1 VVTVRAHRTVV
12 HYFDSIIQNI
22 GRNVSDLDQLTQS
35 LARNLKRWRGER
47 GFTLDALAARAGVSR
62 GMIIQI
68 EQARTNPSVGTTVKL
83 ADALG
88 VSITTLLD
96 HEQGPRVRLVP
107 EDQAVRMWST
117 EAGSS
122 TTLLV
127 GAEAR
132 GPIELWSLQLMPG
145 DSSDSDP
152 HPEGTVELL
161 HVTAGEL
168 TLVVDGEAHMVPAG
182 TSATFEAHVPHAYR
196 NDGSEPAG
204 LTMAVSIPPVRRQ
217 GK

>member
-1 VVTVRAHRTVV
+1 M
-12 HYFDSIIQNI
+12 
-22 GRNVSDLDQLTQS
+22 SDLDQLTQS
-35 LARNLKRWRGER
+35 LARNLKRWRNER

-96 HEQGPRVRLVP
+96 FEQGPQVRLVP
-107 EDQAVRMWST
+107 QEQAVRMWST
-117 EAGSS
+117 AQGSH

-132 GPIELWSLQLMPG
+132 GPLELWAWTLMPG
-145 DSSDSDP
+145 DASASDP
-152 HPEGTVELL
+152 HPDGTTELL
-161 HVTAGEL
+161 HVTAGRL
-168 TLVVDGEAHMVPAG
+168 TLVVDGVAHPVPAG
-182 TSATFEAHVPHAYR
+182 TSAVFESNVPHIYR
-196 NDGSEPAG
+196 NDGEEAVEM
-204 LTMAVSIPPVRRQ
+204 TMAVSIPPVR
-217 GK
+217 

>member
-1 VVTVRAHRTVV
+1 M
-12 HYFDSIIQNI
+12 
-22 GRNVSDLDQLTQS
+22 SDLDQLTQS

-96 HEQGPRVRLVP
+96 YEQGPQVRVVP
-107 EDQAVRMWST
+107 AEQTVRMWST
-117 EAGSS
+117 PAGSS
-122 TTLLV
+122 STLLV
-127 GAEAR
+127 GTESG
-132 GPIELWSLQLMPG
+132 GPLELWSWILMPG
-145 DSSDSDP
+145 DSSASDP
-152 HPEGTVELL
+152 HPDSTTELL

-168 TLVVDGEAHMVPAG
+168 TLVVDGETHPVPAG
-182 TSATFEAHVPHAYR
+182 SSATFEANVAHGYR
-196 NDGSEPAG
+196 NDGTEPVE
-204 LTMAVSIPPVRRQ
+204 LIMSVSIPPVR
-217 GK
+217 

>member
-1 VVTVRAHRTVV
+1 M
-12 HYFDSIIQNI
+12 
-22 GRNVSDLDQLTQS
+22 SDLDQLTQS
-35 LARNLKRWRGER
+35 LARNLRRWRGER

-96 HEQGPRVRLVP
+96 CEQGPQVRIVP
-107 EDQAVRMWST
+107 AGQAVRMWTT

-127 GAEAR
+127 GTEAA
-132 GPIELWSLQLMPG
+132 GPLELWFWCLMPG
-145 DSSDSDP
+145 EGSASDP

-161 HVTAGEL
+161 HVTSGEL
-168 TLVVDGEAHMVPAG
+168 TLVVDGEPHAVPAG
-182 TSATFEAHVPHAYR
+182 TSATFEAHLAHAYR
-196 NDGSEPAG
+196 NEGAEPAEF
-204 LTMAVSIPPVRRQ
+204 TMAVSVPPAR
-217 GK
+217 

>member
-1 VVTVRAHRTVV
+1 MT
-12 HYFDSIIQNI
+12 
-22 GRNVSDLDQLTQS
+22 DLDRLTQS

-96 HEQGPRVRLVP
+96 HEQGSPVRLVP
-107 EDQAVRMWST
+107 VGQTVRMWST
-117 EAGSS
+117 EAGSF

-132 GPIELWSLQLMPG
+132 GPLELWSWRLMPG
-145 DSSDSDP
+145 EGSASDP

-161 HVTAGEL
+161 HVTAGDL
-168 TLVVDGEAHMVPAG
+168 TLIVDGTPYTVPSG
-182 TSATFEAHVPHAYR
+182 TSATFEAHHPHAYR
-196 NDGSEPAG
+196 NEGSEPVE
-204 LTMAVSIPPVRRQ
+204 LTMAVSIPPVR
-217 GK
+217 

>member
-1 VVTVRAHRTVV
+1 M
-12 HYFDSIIQNI
+12 
-22 GRNVSDLDQLTQS
+22 SDLDQLTQS

-96 HEQGPRVRLVP
+96 HEQGTQVRLVP
-107 EDQAVRMWST
+107 ESQAVRMWST
-117 EAGSS
+117 DAGSS

-127 GAEAR
+127 GTEAR
-132 GPIELWSLQLMPG
+132 GPLELWTWRLMPG
-145 DSSDSDP
+145 EGSTSDP

-161 HVTAGEL
+161 HVTEGEL
-168 TLVVDGEAHMVPAG
+168 TLLVDGRTHLVPAT
-182 TSATFEAHVPHAYR
+182 TSATFEAHVPHGYR
-196 NDGSEPAG
+196 NEGDEPAVF
-204 LTMAVSIPPVRRQ
+204 TMAVAIPPVR
-217 GK
+217 

>member
-1 VVTVRAHRTVV
+1 M
-12 HYFDSIIQNI
+12 
-22 GRNVSDLDQLTQS
+22 SDLDQLTQS
-35 LARNLKRWRGER
+35 LARNLKRWRSER

-96 HEQGPRVRLVP
+96 YEQGAHVRLVP
-107 EDQAVRMWST
+107 QEQAVRMWST
-117 EAGSS
+117 DAGSY

-127 GAEAR
+127 GTEAR
-132 GPIELWSLQLMPG
+132 GPLELWGWRLMPG
-145 DSSDSDP
+145 DSSASDP
-152 HPEGTVELL
+152 HPDGTTELL

-168 TLVVDGEAHMVPAG
+168 TLVVDGESHSVPAG
-182 TSATFEAHVPHAYR
+182 ASATFEANVPHEYR
-196 NDGSEPAG
+196 NEGSEPVEM
-204 LTMAVSIPPVRRQ
+204 TMAVSIPPVR
-217 GK
+217 

>member
-1 VVTVRAHRTVV
+1 M
-12 HYFDSIIQNI
+12 
-22 GRNVSDLDQLTQS
+22 SDLDQLTQS
-35 LARNLKRWRGER
+35 LARNLKRWRSER

-96 HEQGPRVRLVP
+96 YEQGPQVRLVP
-107 EDQAVRMWST
+107 PEQAVRMWST
-117 EAGSS
+117 SSGSS

-127 GAEAR
+127 GTENR
-132 GPIELWSLQLMPG
+132 GPLELWGWKLMPG

-152 HPEGTVELL
+152 HPDGTTELL
-161 HVTAGEL
+161 HVTAGVL
-168 TLVVDGEAHMVPAG
+168 TLVVDGEAHSVPAG
-182 TSATFEAHVPHAYR
+182 TSATFESNVPHAYR
-196 NDGSEPAG
+196 NDGSEMTEM
-204 LTMAVSIPPVRRQ
+204 TMAVSIPPVR
-217 GK
+217 

>member
-1 VVTVRAHRTVV
+1 M
-12 HYFDSIIQNI
+12 
-22 GRNVSDLDQLTQS
+22 SDLDQLTQS

-47 GFTLDALAARAGVSR
+47 GFTLDALAARSGVSR

-68 EQARTNPSVGTTVKL
+68 EQARTNPSVGITVKL

-96 HEQGPRVRLVP
+96 YEQGPDVRLVP
-107 EDQAVRMWST
+107 PEQMVRMWST

-127 GAEAR
+127 GAEVR
-132 GPIELWSLQLMPG
+132 GPFELWQWKLMPG
-145 DSSDSDP
+145 DGSDSDA
-152 HPEGTVELL
+152 HPPGTAELL

-168 TLVVDGEAHMVPAG
+168 TLVVGGEEHLVPAG
-182 TSATFEAHVPHAYR
+182 CAATFEANVAHGYHNKGDVPVEMTMSVSVPPAHAAAY
-196 NDGSEPAG
+196 
-204 LTMAVSIPPVRRQ
+204 
-217 GK
+217 

>member
-1 VVTVRAHRTVV
+1 M
-12 HYFDSIIQNI
+12 
-22 GRNVSDLDQLTQS
+22 SDLDQLTQS
-35 LARNLKRWRGER
+35 LARNLKRWRSER
-47 GFTLDALAARAGVSR
+47 GFTLDALAARSGVSR

-96 HEQGPRVRLVP
+96 YEQGSQVRLVP
-107 EDQAVRMWST
+107 ESQAVRMWST

-127 GAEAR
+127 GTEAR
-132 GPIELWSLQLMPG
+132 GPIELWSWYLMPG
-145 DSSDSDP
+145 EGSASDP

-168 TLVVDGEAHMVPAG
+168 TLIVDGAEHSVPAG
-182 TSATFEAHVPHAYR
+182 TSATFEAHVPHSYR
-196 NDGSEPAG
+196 NDGTEPAE
-204 LTMAVSIPPVRRQ
+204 LTMAVSIPPVRRD
-217 GK
+217 GN

>member
-1 VVTVRAHRTVV
+1 MIGCTSPQYGAVNHVIR
-12 HYFDSIIQNI
+12 NI

-35 LARNLKRWRGER
+35 LARNLKRYRTER

-68 EQARTNPSVGTTVKL
+68 EQARTNPSVGITVKI

-96 HEQGPRVRLVP
+96 HEQGPHVRLVP
-107 EDQAVRMWST
+107 PEQAVRMWST

-132 GPIELWSLQLMPG
+132 GPFELWSWRLEPG
-145 DSSDSDP
+145 EGSDSDA
-152 HPEGTVELL
+152 HPAGTVELL
-161 HVTAGEL
+161 HVARGDL
-168 TLVVDGEAHMVPAG
+168 TLVVDGAAHVVPAG
-182 TSATFEAHVPHAYR
+182 SAASFEANVAHGYHNKGRGPV
-196 NDGSEPAG
+196 EM
-204 LTMAVSIPPVRRQ
+204 TMAVSVPPAHAASH
-217 GK
+217 

>member
-1 VVTVRAHRTVV
+1 M
-12 HYFDSIIQNI
+12 
-22 GRNVSDLDQLTQS
+22 SDLDQLTQS
-35 LARNLKRWRGER
+35 LARNLKRWRSER

-96 HEQGPRVRLVP
+96 YEQGSQVRLVP
-107 EDQAVRMWST
+107 ESQAVRMWST

-127 GAEAR
+127 GTEAR
-132 GPIELWSLQLMPG
+132 GPIELWSWHLMPG
-145 DSSDSDP
+145 EGSASDP

-161 HVTAGEL
+161 HVSAGEL
-168 TLVVDGEAHMVPAG
+168 TLIVDGAEHSVPAG
-182 TSATFEAHVPHAYR
+182 TSATFEAHVPHSYR
-196 NDGSEPAG
+196 NDGTEPVD
-204 LTMAVSIPPVRRQ
+204 LTMAVSIPPVRRD
-217 GK
+217 GN

>member
-1 VVTVRAHRTVV
+1 M
-12 HYFDSIIQNI
+12 
-22 GRNVSDLDQLTQS
+22 SDLDQLTQS

-96 HEQGPRVRLVP
+96 YEQGPQVRLVP
-107 EDQAVRMWST
+107 EGQAVRMWST
-117 EAGSS
+117 KAGSS

-127 GAEAR
+127 GTEAR
-132 GPIELWSLQLMPG
+132 GPIELWSWRLMPG
-145 DSSDSDP
+145 DGSASDP

-168 TLVVDGEAHMVPAG
+168 TLIVDGEPHAVAAG
-182 TSATFEAHVPHAYR
+182 TSATFEAHVPHDYR
-196 NDGSEPAG
+196 NDGTEPVEM
-204 LTMAVSIPPVRRQ
+204 TMAVSIPPVRRE